1 MAASNY
7 TPDSNITIIKVLFL
21 LLFVNL
27 FVGFFIGKEFRKNYQ
42 NKATETTTT
51 SIEQKFDSTPVFV
64 DRPIVILRVDSYPV
78 SASLNN
84 PIVIDTLAIVNRWLT
99 GYVYTDSLRTKDLFL
114 QITDSIEQNSIKHR
128 QLVYKIL
135 RPDSIIT
142 ITKTS
147 TIKQPIANAFFVGVG
162 LGANRFSPGII
173 YNIKNTFQIGV
184 SSNLIGEKPSFE
196 ASFFYRI
203 NNK

>member
-1 MAASNY
+1 MASSKNN
-7 TPDSNITIIKVLFL
+7 DFIIIAVL
-21 LLFVNL
+21 LLSIVGAFFV
-27 FVGFFIGKEFRKNYQ
+27 GKEFEKNFQ
-42 NKATETTTT
+42 PNNETTTTT

-64 DRPIVILRVDSYPV
+64 DRPILVLRVDSYPLPNKPV
-78 SASLNN
+78 T
-84 PIVIDTLAIVNRWLT
+84 IDTLAIVNRWLT
-99 GYVYTDSLRTKDLFL
+99 GYVYIDSMRNKDLFL
-114 QITDSIEQNSIKHR
+114 QITDSIEQNTIKHR
-128 QLVYKIL
+128 QFVYKIL

-147 TIKQPIANAFFVGVG
+147 TIKEPISNAFFVGAG
-162 LGANRFSPGII
+162 LGANRFSPSLL

-203 NNK
+203 K

>member
-1 MAASNY
+1 MASNKLL
-7 TPDSNITIIKVLFL
+7 TKGFFIAMFL
-21 LLFVNL
+21 LLFIN
-27 FVGFFIGKEFRKNYQ
+27 FGVGYYVGKNE
-42 NKATETTTT
+42 NKANIIDTVTTVKTE
-51 SIEQKFDSTPVFV
+51 QNFDSVPYAV
-64 DRPIVILRVDSYPV
+64 DRPFEVLKHDSYPIY
-78 SASLNN
+78 S
-84 PIVIDTLAIVNRWLT
+84 PITIDTLAIVNRWLT
-99 GYVYTDSLRTKDLFL
+99 GYVYIDSIRTKDLFL

-128 QLVYKIL
+128 QFVYKIL

-162 LGANRFSPGII
+162 LGANRFSPSLL

-203 NNK
+203 K